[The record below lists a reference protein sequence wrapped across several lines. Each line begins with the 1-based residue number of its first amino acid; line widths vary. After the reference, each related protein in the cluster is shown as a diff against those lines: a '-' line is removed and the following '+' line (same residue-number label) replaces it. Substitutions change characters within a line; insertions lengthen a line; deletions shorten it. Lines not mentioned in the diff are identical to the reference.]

1 MNIDQLTT
9 KAKYYEKLTRQ
20 YKEAQDFLQALRCT
34 NPKIPLEELPGRIGF
49 DDYSEIQ
56 ISTPAILN
64 HKSTTSRLVFRV
76 NLSKDLGMDMVN
88 GEITDLLI
96 QRVQE
101 RLTII
106 EDELSQVFD
115 GLEDN

>member
-1 MNIDQLTT
+1 MNINQLTN

-34 NPKIPLEELPGRIGF
+34 NPKNPKDELLRRNGF

-56 ISTPAILN
+56 ISTPAVLSQEIT
-64 HKSTTSRLVFRV
+64 KSKLVYKV
-76 NLSKDLGMDMVN
+76 NLSKDLGMDIVN
-88 GEITDLLI
+88 GEINDLLI